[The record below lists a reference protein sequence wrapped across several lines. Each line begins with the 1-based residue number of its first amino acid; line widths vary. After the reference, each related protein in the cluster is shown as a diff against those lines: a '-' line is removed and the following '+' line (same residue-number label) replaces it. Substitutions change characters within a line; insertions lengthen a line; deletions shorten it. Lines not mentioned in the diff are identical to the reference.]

1 MRFKSCDIVRLPVAG
16 VNAKVDRAVELGQ
29 YRELVLVTT
38 PGGEQYRVGR
48 TKGVTYRRYPAAL
61 GMKRRDHRATAR
73 RVA

>member
-29 YRELVLVTT
+29 YCDLTPVTT

-48 TKGVTYRRYPAAL
+48 TKGVSYRRYPAVS
-61 GMKRRDHRATAR
+61 GMKRQNYRAGAR
-73 RVA
+73 WIG

>member
-1 MRFKSCDIVRLPVAG
+1 MSPHEKARHCRKGAG
-16 VNAKVDRAVELGQ
+16 NQQERERYTYRALT
-29 YRELVLVTT
+29 LVTT

-61 GMKRRDHRATAR
+61 GMKRRDHRAAAR